1 MEPFKTVQSTPHR
14 PTASSLLAKFLPGI
28 SPKHK
33 MDREEPHRVSTS
45 ISHAESETSPP
56 RSSVETPQAQRT
68 EDYDE
73 MEEIQYSTQRRS
85 GLRERKPNTSL
96 KAAEN
101 GYSTPRRSRT
111 QRRSAIEEL
120 IGGDLTPVVSD
131 RIAIRQ
137 EIASKTA
144 AFRDRFLL
152 EMKDLFLPLLPPN
165 NYVRKLV
172 AKHAELSAE
181 EIAQLPTITPYEE
194 IDRQPRGLKATMKP
208 YQLSGLSFMVYL
220 HHNVSA
226 LLLPSNLSVWIL
238 TAISSRASR
247 EF

>member
-1 MEPFKTVQSTPHR
+1 
-14 PTASSLLAKFLPGI
+14 
-28 SPKHK
+28 
-33 MDREEPHRVSTS
+33 MDREEPRRVSTS
-45 ISHAESETSPP
+45 ISHTESEKSPP
-56 RSSVETPQAQRT
+56 RSSVETPQAQRP
-68 EDYDE
+68 EDDDE
-73 MEEIQYSTQRRS
+73 IEGIQYSTQRRS

-111 QRRSAIEEL
+111 QKRSAIEEL

-144 AFRDRFLL
+144 AFRD
-152 EMKDLFLPLLPPN
+152 LFLPLLPPN

-181 EIAQLPTITPYEE
+181 EIAQLPTIAPYEE
-194 IDRQPRGLKATMKP
+194 IERQPRGLKATMKP

-220 HHNVSA
+220 HHNVSV
-226 LLLPSNLSVWIL
+226 LLLPSDLSIWML
-238 TAISSRASR
+238 TAISSRVFR